1 MGKLSEI
8 CHWGVT
14 LAKCKIVY
22 LIYPLKKWLLTPKNR
37 HVNICTLMVHISIFW
52 KGTAPSYLFCER
64 VVSVVICVLY
74 ISFLTPNNYSV
85 KFWFLLY
92 SKGFSMNRFLVN
104 KCDPLCEIQVRVSKS
119 NYEVNQSLI
128 STIHFTI
135 ISIFDMI
142 LLRQYCMVSKNLEY
156 SAQDGL
162 YL

>member
-14 LAKCKIVY
+14 LAKCTILY
-22 LIYPLKKWLLTPKNR
+22 LNYPLKKWLLTPKNR
-37 HVNICTLMVHISIFW
+37 HVNICTVMVHISIFW
-52 KGTAPSYLFCER
+52 KATFFVR
-64 VVSVVICVLY
+64 VVSVVICVLN

-85 KFWFLLY
+85 EFWSLLH
-92 SKGFSMNRFLVN
+92 SKGFSMNMWFFVN

-128 STIHFTI
+128 STINFTI

-142 LLRQYCMVSKNLEY
+142 LLRQYCMVSENLEY